1 MTGKPAARID
11 DNVAHGKIVTG
22 SLTVL
27 IGSQG
32 GVACSVCPGGKKV
45 GSPVNPQLGAK
56 VLSGASELDFAL
68 PGAMPLVWQRQYSS
82 YVNAREGGYC
92 GILGY
97 GWSTPFELRIS
108 VQAGATLLHDS
119 QGRTITFG
127 ALASGESIYSAS
139 EDIWLLCSGMHPG
152 GLSQELASM
161 TGAARFTGQQ
171 DNADPESEAN
181 QPTPIPQGQQAPL
194 WWKGRFAWIKRDIA
208 CSGLLIFAT
217 SGSGDTL
224 WVFAPTNWQ
233 AIEAARAAAQKQQ
246 AAGKPIAQ
254 NFIEAPEPD
263 PNWILLGKMDRFGRT
278 QRYHWSE
285 VLGQPR
291 ITGIHDGV
299 GRHYQ
304 LHYQQILAAQDA
316 RHYRSKGAEI
326 DGNFFWQADSGVR
339 LVGVSLSR
347 DPTAPIPIIQPLSL
361 VRYTY
366 SSAGDLVQVQD
377 RHGETTRR
385 FAWRNHLMVFHQDR
399 SGPEHHYS
407 YDRYEPGGK
416 ATEQRNQA
424 GLDYRFDYQSLPEA
438 EGQPRRAC
446 VVTDSLGRVETYT
459 FQGEA
464 GLERLVE
471 HIRADGSTI
480 KNRYNQYGHLTGV
493 TDPLGRSVSMRVSPM
508 GQLLS
513 TRGPDGATS
522 AQRYDEDT
530 GLLQSTTDAAGRT
543 TGYEYDLYGRLTQVT
558 LADGSTEQY
567 HYPDYPAT
575 SGKAVT
581 DPADPGDPA
590 LRLNPDKP
598 LRITDAKGG
607 SKHIAYT
614 STGQTASYTD
624 CSGQSTRYEYTR
636 WGQILAVTN
645 AAGERV
651 RYQYNDKE
659 QLEAIHYPDGSAERY
674 QYNAQGQ
681 LSQVQA
687 GRRADTAGNGGN
699 SRNAP
704 IPASIP
710 ASTTAASVS
719 MEYDLWGRLVRRSHA
734 GTNLGFAYDAAGRLV
749 QLTNEN
755 GEHTTFAWDV
765 MDRLARETGFDARVQ
780 SYQYDAAGQLAQ
792 ASDGWAAEQGL
803 PAHTSHYE
811 WTAAGQLAARHLP
824 ASEHTPAATHRYE
837 WSKAGE
843 LLKAS
848 VWHRQPDEA
857 PASMPRLQ
865 SDALIERDAAGR
877 VIGEVQRL
885 YKPQAPQTSKISK
898 TPNEA
903 TEPALEFEHRISHRL
918 DVLGNREASQLH
930 GLGEVGYL
938 LYGSGHVHCITW
950 QGEGLVDFE
959 RDALHRETG
968 RQLATTPQPHGQ
980 QPLFRQLTWDKAG
993 RLGAMQWSGLEQ
1005 STGLPDMLDGPS
1017 PISHMKGITAR
1028 PPQAIV
1034 GALTSKHYH
1043 YDSLGQMVGIQ
1054 SPAGMSRFAYD
1065 AAGRLTGADTP
1076 QAGLQHWKFDPAGNR
1091 LPITGPVKAPSVSD
1105 VITGERNETDR
1116 LRAQQRANSQAN
1128 PVSREQIAHSDYNPL
1143 QGRPAQVNGQHTPVA
1158 HDITQKWTGNR
1169 VAYYENSEDASSGS
1183 AKTHYRYDSRGNR
1196 VESLD
1201 EATGRR
1207 MHLAY
1212 DAGNQL
1218 VQVRVQEED
1227 KHFTQRYRYDAFGRR
1242 LAKYNDPG
1250 NSGESEE
1257 AVEESGTDYFGWDGD
1272 RLVHTERF
1280 NSSNA
1285 NSDTDTPQPEV
1296 IHTVYEPGSFTP
1308 LVQLRRAAKA
1318 EPDLAGELIAH
1329 MQPGIAQDALRDMFK
1344 DIGPTNALVNT
1355 GLGNLGM
1362 AADAQEFIREQ
1373 LKGFEQ
1379 TVNSQREENAKT
1391 VEIRHYLCDHLGTP
1405 NALVNG
1411 HGQIEW
1417 AATLDA
1423 WGNVKEEH
1431 NPKNLYQPIRLPGQ
1445 HVDKNTDLFYN
1456 RYRYFNSVIGNYS
1469 NQDPIKL
1476 FGGNNLFKYPS
1487 NPLQYRDYLGL
1498 HASQKGFYVH
1508 QNATLEVLGGQV
1520 GYVNGVSIINQGQVW
1535 ADSKINQTAD
1545 RSFMH
1550 AMSNGD
1556 AGQSAQDACTQS
1568 NDFLRKVGQAAIDE
1582 KNKGNNRESLFL
1594 FGVALHVMQDST
1606 SISHAGSK
1614 PWSDNV
1620 PWYEEWWHAVKEMK
1634 MPAEGHPLYSVTEDA
1649 WQAYKNS
1656 DVTGFKISCKCGK

>member
-1 MTGKPAARID
+1 MAY
-11 DNVAHGKIVTG
+11 GKIVTG
-22 SLTVL
+22 SRTVL

-32 GVACSVCPGGKKV
+32 GVACSVCPGGVTK
-45 GSPVNPQLGAK
+45 GNPVNPQLGAK

-68 PGAMPLVWQRQYSS
+68 PGAMPLVWQRQHSS
-82 YVNAREGGYC
+82 YVNAGEGGYC

-97 GWSTPFELRIS
+97 GWGTPFELRIS

-139 EDIWLLCSGMHPG
+139 EDIWLLRSGMHPG

-161 TGAARFTGQQ
+161 TGAAKFTGLQGS
-171 DNADPESEAN
+171 ADPETEAN
-181 QPTPIPQGQQAPL
+181 QPAPIPQGQQAPL
-194 WWKGRFAWIKRDIA
+194 WWRGRFAWIKRDIA
-208 CSGLLIFAT
+208 CSGLLILAST
-217 SGSGDTL
+217 GSGDTL
-224 WVFAPTNWQ
+224 WVFAPANWQ
-233 AIEAARAAAQKQQ
+233 AIEAARAAVQKQQ
-246 AAGKPIAQ
+246 AAGKPITQ
-254 NFIEAPEPD
+254 NLAEVPEPD
-263 PNWILLGKMDRFGRT
+263 PNWILLGKMDRFGRM

-291 ITGIHDGV
+291 ITGINDGV

-316 RHYRSKGAEI
+316 QHYHHK

-347 DPTAPIPIIQPLSL
+347 DPTAPTPIVQPFPQPISL

-438 EGQPRRAC
+438 DGQPRRAC

-464 GLERLVE
+464 GLERLVQ

-480 KNRYNQYGHLTGV
+480 QNRYNQYGHLTGV

-513 TRGPDGATS
+513 VQRPDGAAS
-522 AQRYDEDT
+522 FQRYDEDT

-543 TGYEYDLYGRLTQVT
+543 TGYEYDLYGRLIQVT

-567 HYPDYPAT
+567 HYPEAIGSTDA
-575 SGKAVT
+575 SGITA
-581 DPADPGDPA
+581 DPAI
-590 LRLNPDKP
+590 RLNADKP
-598 LRITDAKGG
+598 TRVTDAKGG

-614 STGQTASYTD
+614 SAGQTASYTD

-636 WGQILAVTN
+636 WGQTLAVTN

-659 QLEAIHYPDGSAERY
+659 QLEAIHYPDGSAEHY
-674 QYNAQGQ
+674 QYDAQG
-681 LSQVQA
+681 LVSQMQT
-687 GRRADTAGNGGN
+687 GRQVNAAGNDG
-699 SRNAP
+699 NAP
-704 IPASIP
+704 IP

-734 GTNLGFAYDAAGRLV
+734 GTSLGFAYDAAGRLT

-765 MDRLARETGFDARVQ
+765 MDRLAKETGFDARVQ

-792 ASDGWAAEQGL
+792 SSDGWAAEQGL

-824 ASEHTPAATHRYE
+824 AGEHTPAATHRYD

-848 VWHRQPDEA
+848 VWHGLADEA

-865 SDALIERDAAGR
+865 SEALIERDAAGR

-885 YKPQAPQTSKISK
+885 YRQSSLASSS
-898 TPNEA
+898 
-903 TEPALEFEHRISHRL
+903 EPIVEFEHRISHRL
-918 DVLGNREASQLH
+918 DVLGYREASHLH

-938 LYGSGHVHCITW
+938 LYGSGHVHGITW
-950 QGEGLVDFE
+950 QGENLVDFE

-968 RQLATTPQPHGQ
+968 RQLATTLQSHGQ
-980 QPLFRQLTWDKAG
+980 QPLIRQLTWDKAG
-993 RLGAMQWSGLEQ
+993 RLSAMQWSGLEQ
-1005 STGLPDMLDGPS
+1005 GTGLPDMLDTRAAASNLQGA
-1017 PISHMKGITAR
+1017 HATR

-1054 SPAGMSRFAYD
+1054 SPAGLSRFAYD

-1076 QAGLQHWKFDPAGNR
+1076 QAGLQRWKFDPAGNR
-1091 LPITGPVKAPSVSD
+1091 LPIPAMAGSGQAPIPSD
-1105 VITGERNETDR
+1105 AITGELNETDR
-1116 LRAQQRANSQAN
+1116 QRAQQRASSQAN
-1128 PVSREQIAHSDYNPL
+1128 PVSREQIVHRDYNPL
-1143 QGRPAQVNGQHTPVA
+1143 QGRPAQVNGQQSPVA
-1158 HDITQKWTGNR
+1158 QKWAGNR
-1169 VAYYENSEDASSGS
+1169 VAYYENSEDASSGG
-1183 AKTHYRYDSRGNR
+1183 ARTHYRYDSRGNR
-1196 VESLD
+1196 VESVD

-1207 MHLAY
+1207 MQLAY
-1212 DAGNQL
+1212 DKGNQL
-1218 VQVRVQEED
+1218 VQVRVQEEG

-1250 NSGESEE
+1250 NEDASEE
-1257 AVEESGTDYFGWDGD
+1257 GGTDYFGWDGD
-1272 RLVHTERF
+1272 RLVHTERL
-1280 NSSNA
+1280 NSGNA
-1285 NSDTDTPQPEV
+1285 KSSTDTPQPEV

-1308 LVQLRRAAKA
+1308 LIQLRRAAKA
-1318 EPDLAGELIAH
+1318 EPDLADELIAH
-1329 MQPGIAQDALRDMFK
+1329 MQPGIAQDALRGMFA
-1344 DIGPTNALVNT
+1344 DIGATANKVNA
-1355 GLGNLGM
+1355 GLGGLGM
-1362 AADAQEFIREQ
+1362 AADAQDFIREQ

-1379 TVNSQREENAKT
+1379 TVNGQREASSKR
-1391 VEIRHYLCDHLGTP
+1391 VEIRHYLCGHLGTP
-1405 NALVNG
+1405 NALVNDR
-1411 HGQIEW
+1411 GQIEW
-1417 AATLDA
+1417 AAMLDA
-1423 WGNVKEEH
+1423 LGNVKDEH
-1431 NPKNLYQPIRLPGQ
+1431 CPKNLYQPIRLQGQ
-1445 HVDKNTDLFYN
+1445 HWDEESGLHYN
-1456 RYRYFNSVIGNYS
+1456 RHRYYDSGLGRYLT
-1469 NQDPIKL
+1469 QDPVGLRGGANKSSYPGDPISRIDPFGLQDFSGFDPGHDMQRQASLGMYMTQQGASKEEISQAL
-1476 FGGNNLFKYPS
+1476 YGKQDMPEKGSLAGGFGATAIFGVGISASSNVVAGHGKVCPAVTICGLIGLMAGGTVNASASLSTGTVTPGGSSWSIGGVGAAAVGFGGTTSVTIS
-1487 NPLQYRDYLGL
+1487 NSG
-1498 HASQKGFYVH
+1498 
-1508 QNATLEVLGGQV
+1508 NATLSAGPSMGAILGG
-1520 GYVNGVSIINQGQVW
+1520 GV
-1535 ADSKINQTAD
+1535 KICRQKTAD
-1545 RSFMH
+1545 EDKCF
-1550 AMSNGD
+1550 
-1556 AGQSAQDACTQS
+1556 
-1568 NDFLRKVGQAAIDE
+1568 IE
-1582 KNKGNNRESLFL
+1582 K
-1594 FGVALHVMQDST
+1594 
-1606 SISHAGSK
+1606 
-1614 PWSDNV
+1614 
-1620 PWYEEWWHAVKEMK
+1620 
-1634 MPAEGHPLYSVTEDA
+1634 
-1649 WQAYKNS
+1649 
-1656 DVTGFKISCKCGK
+1656 